1 MTTPQQQPQTMEST
15 EPTGAS
21 ARNVDAARATGS
33 GTDAPYETERTG
45 SSAHDVEAARATG
58 PSADTAYPTERTGSP
73 TDTTASAADSST
85 IGAESPARRAGT
97 AAGESLF
104 AEHELSILRSR
115 WADVQAS
122 FVDDPRE
129 SVQKADGIVADL
141 VDRLTVGLAEA
152 RSRLE
157 EHWARGEQVSTENL
171 RVPLKR
177 YRDFFEKLLAV

>member
-1 MTTPQQQPQTMEST
+1 MTTPQQQPETMEST

-21 ARNVDAARATGS
+21 GRNVDA
-33 GTDAPYETERTG
+33 D
-45 SSAHDVEAARATG
+45 RATG
-58 PSADTAYPTERTGSP
+58 PSADTAYPTERTGPS
-73 TDTTASAADSST
+73 TDTTGSAADSST
-85 IGAESPARRAGT
+85 MGAESPARRTGS

-141 VDRLTVGLAEA
+141 VDRLTAGLAEA

-157 EHWARGEQVSTENL
+157 GHWARGEEVSTENL
-171 RVPLKR
+171 RVALKR